1 MRKGGKKGPA
11 QVFLG
16 VGTDAPDAAL
26 SINCAVSKATRIQSR
41 NCVTIGAFNLPV
53 NARQ

>member
-1 MRKGGKKGPA
+1 MVKRALHRYSWGLA
-11 QVFLG
+11 
-16 VGTDAPDAAL
+16 TDAPDAAL

-53 NARQ
+53 NARH